1 MNSSR
6 HTVKQSYLL
15 LGCYVNLYL
24 YILKARLKKQYWFD
38 CQCIPCTENWPLM
51 HEMSDD
57 TLNFRC
63 FNCDGAVPFSTH
75 ATNPLLR
82 CVCGTPVEVLKV
94 K

>member
-1 MNSSR
+1 MWFYAIFNNYQSR
-6 HTVKQSYLL
+6 SLQ
-15 LGCYVNLYL
+15 
-24 YILKARLKKQYWFD
+24 ARLKKQYWFD

-63 FNCDGAVPFSTH
+63 YKCDGAVPFSTH
-75 ATNPLLR
+75 QTNPLLR

-94 K
+94 CNILIR